1 MVGFVPDQGQSLHP
15 ALPTDLLVAAAIS
28 LPQNVKVSF

>member
-1 MVGFVPDQGQSLHP
+1 MVGFVPDKGQSLP
-15 ALPTDLLVAAAIS
+15 PDLPTDLLVATAIS